1 MSEEIFSKKR
11 RQLNRAR
18 ARRAP
23 SDSHWLLDRMAD
35 ELVDRLSGMKLEVQH
50 VLVVGHGIRALR
62 NALPNT
68 ARMTCRDLVPDLG
81 VDDVG
86 DEDQPLG
93 QAGSYD
99 LVLACGTLDTLD
111 DLPGALIL
119 IRRALRPGGLFLG
132 AMLGA
137 GSLSGFKALVR
148 TTETEMSDHAALRFH
163 PQIDV
168 RSAGDLLFRAGFS
181 TPVADQEDVRVTYT
195 AFKTLIGDLRGTGA
209 NNALRDVHPM
219 SRAVYKHLAAAIDAD
234 GWEDMVCPLYL
245 TGWAPVAGE
254 TRPTGPVKGFL

>member
-11 RQLNRAR
+11 RRLNRAR

-35 ELVDRLSGMKLEVQH
+35 ELMDRLSGMKIEVQH
-50 VLVVGHGIRALR
+50 ALVLGHGAPTLR
-62 NALPNT
+62 NALPAA
-68 ARMTCRDLVPDLG
+68 ARVTCRDLVPDLG
-81 VDDVG
+81 VDEVG

-93 QAGSYD
+93 PTGSYD
-99 LVLACGTLDTLD
+99 LILACGMLDTLD

-137 GSLSGFKALVR
+137 GSLSAFKTLVCR
-148 TTETEMSDHAALRFH
+148 KEADMADQAALRFH

-181 TPVADQEDVRVTYT
+181 TPVADLEEVRVTYT
-195 AFKTLIGDLRGTGA
+195 AFKTLVDDVRGTGA
-209 NNALRDVHPM
+209 NNALRDVRPM
-219 SRAVYKHLAAAIDAD
+219 SRALHSQIMAAVDAN
-234 GWEDMVCPLYL
+234 GWDDMVCPLYL

-254 TRPTGPVKGFL
+254 TRPAGPVKGFL